1 MAKTQITTAA
11 EAAAL
16 VKDGMTL
23 MVGGF
28 MATGTPEPIND
39 ELVKSNVNDLTVVW
53 NDAVTA
59 VSKGAAI
66 GVGKLVE
73 YVQVN

>member
-23 MVGGF
+23 MVG
-28 MATGTPEPIND
+28 A
-39 ELVKSNVNDLTVVW
+39 LWQTVHRNRSLMNW
-53 NDAVTA
+53 
-59 VSKGAAI
+59 
-66 GVGKLVE
+66 
-73 YVQVN
+73 